1 MRSGLNDLPLILG
14 AVFVAV
20 VLLALYIMGG
30 SRRAS
35 RRRSPGASNLGWALL
50 FLTSGRMP
58 PPPPEAQIEAG
69 LNGEKDRAAS
79 DPLRK
84 PTR

>member
-1 MRSGLNDLPLILG
+1 MTKLPIVLGILFVMVVAL
-14 AVFVAV
+14 AVYVMGSARRV
-20 VLLALYIMGG
+20 VK
-30 SRRAS
+30 
-35 RRRSPGASNLGWALL
+35 RRSAGASNLGWALL

-58 PPPPEAQIEAG
+58 PPPPEAQIEAE

-84 PTR
+84 APGDQ